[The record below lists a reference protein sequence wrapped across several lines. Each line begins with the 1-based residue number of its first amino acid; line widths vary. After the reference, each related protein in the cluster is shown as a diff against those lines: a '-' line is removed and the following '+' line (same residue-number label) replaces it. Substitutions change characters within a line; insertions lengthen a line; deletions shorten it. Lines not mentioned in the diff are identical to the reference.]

1 MLLSIRLFLYVPGL
15 ASPGFVHCAPMALH
29 PNTVRAMEKVP
40 LLGGMDLIPNEP
52 QVAPLAKREAEA
64 CPETQSSICAP

>member
-1 MLLSIRLFLYVPGL
+1 MRLVLPHL
-15 ASPGFVHCAPMALH
+15 ASCIVHLWPSIPTLSG
-29 PNTVRAMEKVP
+29 AMEKVP